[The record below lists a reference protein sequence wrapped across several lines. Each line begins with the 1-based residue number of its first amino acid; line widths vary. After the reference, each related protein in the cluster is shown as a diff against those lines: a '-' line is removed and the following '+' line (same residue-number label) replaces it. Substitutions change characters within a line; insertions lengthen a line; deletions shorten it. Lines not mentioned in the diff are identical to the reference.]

1 MMSQQLSLTLPKEL
15 TTITDLLIEKGYQ
28 PVIVGGY
35 IRDTLLGISSKD
47 IDIEVYSIES
57 LELLESLLKPFGDV
71 NSVGRSFGVL
81 KVKINELE
89 IDISLPRLEKKSGVG
104 HRGFEVTTDS
114 SLSFNEAALR
124 RDFTI
129 NAMGYDIKHHRVLDP
144 YDGQD
149 DLRNDILR
157 VVNAE
162 SFVEDPLR
170 LYRAMQFA
178 ARFEL
183 TLSKELVTLA
193 NAMVAEGMLDDLPK
207 ERVYDE
213 FKKLLLKSRQPSIGL
228 SALVTLGIIKQ
239 FPELQALIGVEQ
251 DPSYHPEGDVWT
263 HTLMVVDETVKLYD
277 SDEKLNL
284 QRALAALCHDLG
296 KANTTEKIDGR
307 IRAIGHEH
315 SGVLLTET
323 FLSQLTEERGLI
335 ENILALVKNHLAPM
349 QFYKQ
354 GAKSPAIRRLA
365 NRVNIAELIIL
376 AKADFLGRTT
386 AEALKGEFKAGEW
399 LQKQAKALKVHTE
412 PLAPLLQGRDLMH
425 AGMKPSKAFKTIL
438 NDAYEAQI
446 DEAFSTHDEA
456 LSWLKKYMRL

>member
-1 MMSQQLSLTLPKEL
+1 MPLQLTLPKEL
-15 TTITDLLIEKGYQ
+15 AKITDLLMDRGCQ
-28 PVIVGGY
+28 PVVVGGY
-35 IRDTLLGISSKD
+35 IRDRLLGMDSKD
-47 IDIEVYSIES
+47 IDIEVFGIES

-81 KVKINELE
+81 KVKVDGVEV
-89 IDISLPRLEKKSGVG
+89 DISLPRLEKKSGVG
-104 HRGFEVTTDS
+104 HRGFQITTDS

-129 NAMGYDIKHHRVLDP
+129 NAMGYDIKHNRVLDP
-144 YDGQD
+144 YGGQD
-149 DLRNDILR
+149 DLRKGILR

-193 NAMVAEGMLDDLPK
+193 NTMVTEGMLNDLPK

-213 FKKLLLKSRQPSIGL
+213 FKKLLLKSRRPSIGL
-228 SALVTLGIIKQ
+228 STLVTLGIIKQ

-251 DPSYHPEGDVWT
+251 DPVYHPEGDVWI
-263 HTLMVVDETVKLYD
+263 HTLMVVDMATKLHS

-284 QRALAALCHDLG
+284 QRSLAALCHDLG

-315 SGVLLTET
+315 SGVALTVA
-323 FLSQLTEERGLI
+323 FLARLTEEKALI

-354 GAKSPAIRRLA
+354 GAKAPAIRRLA
-365 NRVNIAELIIL
+365 NRVNIAELILL

-386 AEALKGEFKAGEW
+386 AEAKEGRFIAGEW
-399 LQKQAKALKVHTE
+399 LQKQAKSLNIHKE
-412 PLAPLLQGRDLMH
+412 PLVPLLQGRDLMR
-425 AGMKPSKAFKTIL
+425 AGMEPSKVFKMIL
-438 NDAYEAQI
+438 NDAYEAQM
-446 DEAFSTHDEA
+446 DDAFSTHDEA
-456 LSWLKKYMRL
+456 LSWLKTYMDQKGA